1 MSFILSTSSEVQR
14 ALGSR
19 LRIQRLSQGLPQ
31 SELAARAGLSPGA
44 IRKLER
50 DGSSSLETLV
60 KVVHALGLITELDE
74 LFRLRA
80 LSIAQME
87 KNAQTAQRRRAS
99 SRKKP

>member
-1 MSFILSTSSEVQR
+1 MTFILATPSEVQR
-14 ALGSR
+14 ELGSR
-19 LRIQRLSQGLPQ
+19 LRMQRLNQGLPQ
-31 SELAARAGLSPGA
+31 KELGAKAGLSLGA

-50 DGSSSLETLV
+50 DGSSSLDTLI

-74 LFRLRA
+74 LFRLKA

-87 KNAQTAQRRRAS
+87 KNAQTGQRQRAS